1 MSGTVRGRTKRL
13 GCWIIRRRPGGENA
27 APLGFAA
34 LARMAPPRQIEAWIM
49 MEVAWTGV
57 CGRVMEDQLV
67 EFLRSRKE
75 QVASP
80 ETNWQ
85 AKKDAW
91 VHSVQSLYEL
101 IQGML
106 RDSIASKDVIVRTF
120 DVQVTEDFIGTYS
133 IPVLEMSVGSERVE
147 FRPKGITVIGAAGR
161 LDIRGESGTVTL
173 LMDTANADSGWTV
186 ILQRVPHLRKVQLD
200 RESLKYALERVMLPL
215 P

>member
-1 MSGTVRGRTKRL
+1 MRG
-13 GCWIIRRRPGGENA
+13 
-27 APLGFAA
+27 
-34 LARMAPPRQIEAWIM
+34 
-49 MEVAWTGV
+49 
-57 CGRVMEDQLV
+57 
-67 EFLRSRKE
+67 
-75 QVASP
+75 
-80 ETNWQ
+80 
-85 AKKDAW
+85 
-91 VHSVQSLYEL
+91 SVQSLYEL

-106 RDSIASKDVIVRTF
+106 RDSIAFKDVIVRTF

-133 IPVLEMSVGSERVE
+133 IPVLELSVGSERVE

-186 ILQRVPHLRKVQLD
+186 ILQRVPHLRMVQLD